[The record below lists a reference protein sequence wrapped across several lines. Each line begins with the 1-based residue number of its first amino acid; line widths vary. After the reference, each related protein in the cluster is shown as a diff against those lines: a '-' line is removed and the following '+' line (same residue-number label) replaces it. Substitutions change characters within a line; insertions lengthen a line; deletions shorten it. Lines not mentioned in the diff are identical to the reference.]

1 MGLKK
6 KTIKLVNK
14 VLHDPNKRKLYSEEE
29 INYMQ
34 KQVVL
39 LEKER
44 RARKLQRKKEKGF
57 GNE

>member
-1 MGLKK
+1 MGLRK

-14 VLHDPNKRKLYSEEE
+14 VLHDPKKRDLYSEEE
-29 INYMQ
+29 IHYME

-44 RARKLQRKKEKGF
+44 RARKLQRKREKGF
-57 GNE
+57 GYE

>member
-14 VLHDPNKRKLYSEEE
+14 VLHDTKKRQLYSSEE
-29 INYMQ
+29 IAFMER
-34 KQVVL
+34 QVVL

-57 GNE
+57 GYE